1 MQIDVPGVLRW
12 IDRFRLG
19 SDTLGLGETMR
30 VRVGDGNASEI
41 AQRTEDCRVCWQRFR
56 EAILPGWSE
65 TGNNELE

>member
-41 AQRTEDCRVCWQRFR
+41 ARLQSLLVMIQRGDVARR
-56 EAILPGWSE
+56 ER
-65 TGNNELE
+65 NRQ

>member
-41 AQRTEDCRVCWQRFR
+41 ARLQSLLVTIQRGDVARR
-56 EAILPGWSE
+56 ER
-65 TGNNELE
+65 NRQ